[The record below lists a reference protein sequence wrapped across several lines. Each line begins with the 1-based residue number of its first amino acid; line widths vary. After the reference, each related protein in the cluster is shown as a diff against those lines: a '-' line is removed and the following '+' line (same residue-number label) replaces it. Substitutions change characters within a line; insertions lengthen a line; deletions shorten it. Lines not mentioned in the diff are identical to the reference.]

1 MRAPDVGAACA
12 RRTLERVPFASGNA
26 FNASGTTR
34 SARSGRWLW
43 FLLAPLVA
51 VALVAGMPW
60 LRTSALRVVGRALV
74 VNESAGCPDTIV
86 VGVEAHGAGV
96 LETADLA
103 RQCVTAR
110 VAVFDDPPNSVNRE
124 FVRRGLSHENEAE
137 QSIRALNALGVTS
150 VERIPRATGG
160 SEDEGR
166 VLPGWC
172 AGRRCGAIVVV
183 TTSDH
188 SRRLGRIMRRAM
200 KSYGGPVTVRRSRY
214 SLFDPN
220 AWWKTRDGVRTW
232 IIEAQKLL
240 FDIVSHP
247 LS

>member
-1 MRAPDVGAACA
+1 VRAPDVGAAWA
-12 RRTLERVPFASGNA
+12 RRTLERVPFASGNV
-26 FNASGTTR
+26 FNASSTTR

-51 VALVAGMPW
+51 VALVAGVPW
-60 LRTSALRVVGRALV
+60 LRTSTLRIVGRALV

-110 VAVFDDPPNSVNRE
+110 VAVFDDPPNAVNRE
-124 FVRRGLSHENEAE
+124 FVRRGLSYEVEAE
-137 QSIRALNALGVTS
+137 RSIRVLNALGVTS
-150 VERIPRATGG
+150 VDRIPRATGG

-172 AGRRCGAIVVV
+172 AGRRCGPIVVV

-200 KSYGGPVTVRRSRY
+200 RSYGAPVTVRSSRH
-214 SLFDPN
+214 SAFDPN
-220 AWWKTRDGVRTW
+220 AWWTTRDGVRTW

-240 FDIVSHP
+240 FDMVSHP